1 MPHNRELLIDK
12 KTLLLSNSLFQ
23 YKLDGF
29 KLGISFSDSL
39 FRYKLDGFK
48 LGLSFSDQVHDIIKK
63 HEERRP
69 FHLNVIEAVCHGN
82 FRETGHSLVL
92 ADMLKHPD
100 IRSSFLERFLNLK
113 YDALEVTAERAR
125 IDVALKGDGIF
136 VIIENKVNAAD
147 EQKSQVYRYVHE
159 IGIDKY
165 GYKLSEIYVIYLN
178 PETHD
183 NPSEY
188 SLCDENK
195 ENNVFEALGEEHC
208 KVLSYKHDIIG
219 WLRGISIPDEPH
231 IESALDQYLDFLE
244 NKFHTTL
251 LDTEM
256 NKDIRE
262 FLLKELQIESKP
274 LEEQIS
280 ALGSQYEKTAELLSS
295 IDSLKIE
302 LRKEL
307 SHDMIEEWQKRIE
320 TEKLPGIQ
328 LNKEEHSFGIQLKNK
343 VRLGIWDGFDSTN
356 LLPYWGF
363 QYKQDNKENIQEVY
377 GQIDELL
384 EKAGMEIESPS
395 TDRSTV
401 WIAWKTIEKGK
412 DGVECFISL
421 FKAAEEMNLIED

>member
-1 MPHNRELLIDK
+1 MR
-12 KTLLLSNSLFQ
+12 KTLLLLSNSLFQ
-23 YKLDGF
+23 H
-29 KLGISFSDSL
+29 
-39 FRYKLDGFK
+39 KLDGFK
-48 LGLSFSDQVHDIIKK
+48 LGLSFSDQVYGIIKK

-92 ADMLKHPD
+92 ADMLKHHA
-100 IRSSFLERFLNLK
+100 IQSSFLERFLNLK
-113 YDALEVTAERAR
+113 YDALEVTAERDR
-125 IDVALKGDGIF
+125 VDVALKGNGIF
-136 VIIENKVNAAD
+136 VIIENKVNAAE

-159 IGIDKY
+159 IGMDKY

-178 PETHD
+178 PRTHD

-188 SLCDENK
+188 SLCDENN
-195 ENNVFEALGEEHC
+195 ENNVFEALGEEHY
-208 KVLSYKHDIIG
+208 KVLSYKYDIID
-219 WLRGISIPDEPH
+219 WLRGISIPNEPH

-262 FLLKELQIESKP
+262 FLLKELQIESKS

-320 TEKLPGIQ
+320 TEKLPEIQ

-343 VRLGIWDGFDSTN
+343 VRLGIWDGFDSTD

>member
-1 MPHNRELLIDK
+1 M
-12 KTLLLSNSLFQ
+12 
-23 YKLDGF
+23 
-29 KLGISFSDSL
+29 
-39 FRYKLDGFK
+39 
-48 LGLSFSDQVHDIIKK
+48 
-63 HEERRP
+63 
-69 FHLNVIEAVCHGN
+69 IEAVCHGN

-125 IDVALKGDGIF
+125 IDVALKGNGIF
-136 VIIENKVNAAD
+136 VIIENKVNAAE

-178 PETHD
+178 PRTHD

-188 SLCDENK
+188 SLCDENN
-195 ENNVFEALGEEHC
+195 ENNVFEALGEEHY
-208 KVLSYKHDIIG
+208 KVLSYKYDIID
-219 WLRGISIPDEPH
+219 WLRGISIPNEPH

>member
-1 MPHNRELLIDK
+1 MR
-12 KTLLLSNSLFQ
+12 KTLLLLSNNLFQ
-23 YKLDGF
+23 
-29 KLGISFSDSL
+29 
-39 FRYKLDGFK
+39 YKLDGFK
-48 LGLSFSDQVHDIIKK
+48 LGLSFSDQVNGIIKK
-63 HEERRP
+63 HEARRP

-92 ADMLKHPD
+92 ADMLKHHA
-100 IRSSFLERFLNLK
+100 IQSSFLERFLNLK
-113 YDALEVTAERAR
+113 YDALEVTAERDR
-125 IDVALKGDGIF
+125 VDVALKGNGIF
-136 VIIENKVNAAD
+136 VIIENKVNAAE

-159 IGIDKY
+159 IGMDKY

-178 PETHD
+178 PRTHD

-188 SLCDENK
+188 SLCDENN
-195 ENNVFEALGEEHC
+195 ENNVFEALGEEHY
-208 KVLSYKHDIIG
+208 KVLSYKYDIID
-219 WLRGISIPDEPH
+219 WLRGISIPNEPH

-262 FLLKELQIESKP
+262 FLLKELQIESKS

-320 TEKLPGIQ
+320 TEKLPEIQ

-343 VRLGIWDGFDSTN
+343 VRLGIWDGFDSTD

-401 WIAWKTIEKGK
+401 WIAWKTIGK

-421 FKAAEEMNLIED
+421 FKAAKEMNLLEG

>member
-1 MPHNRELLIDK
+1 MR
-12 KTLLLSNSLFQ
+12 KTLLLLSNSLFQ
-23 YKLDGF
+23 HKLDGF
-29 KLGISFSDSL
+29 KV
-39 FRYKLDGFK
+39 
-48 LGLSFSDQVHDIIKK
+48 GLSFSDQVYGIIKK

-69 FHLNVIEAVCHGN
+69 FHLNVIEAVCHGT

-92 ADMLKHPD
+92 ADMLKHLD

-113 YDALEVTAERAR
+113 CNALEVTAERDR
-125 IDVALKGDGIF
+125 VDVALKGNGIF
-136 VIIENKVNAAD
+136 VIIENKVNAAE

-159 IGIDKY
+159 IGIHKY

-178 PETHD
+178 PRTHD

-188 SLCDENK
+188 SLCDENN
-195 ENNVFEALGEEHC
+195 ENNVFEALGEEHY
-208 KVLSYKHDIIG
+208 KVLSYKYDIID
-219 WLRGISIPDEPH
+219 WLRGISIPNEPH

-251 LDTEM
+251 LDAEM

-262 FLLKELQIESKP
+262 FLLKELQIESKS

-320 TEKLPGIQ
+320 TEKLPEIQ

-343 VRLGIWDGFDSTN
+343 VRLGIWDGFDSTD

>member
-29 KLGISFSDSL
+29 KLGISFSDNL
-39 FRYKLDGFK
+39 FQYKLDGFK

-69 FHLNVIEAVCHGN
+69 FHLNVIEAVCHGT

-136 VIIENKVNAAD
+136 VIIENKVNAAK
-147 EQKSQVYRYVHE
+147 EEESQVYRYVHE

-178 PETHD
+178 PETRD

-195 ENNVFEALGEEHC
+195 ENNVFEALGEEHY
-208 KVLSYKHDIIG
+208 KVLSYKYDIID
-219 WLRGISIPDEPH
+219 WLRGISIPNEPH

-280 ALGSQYEKTAELLSS
+280 DLDSQYEKTKELLNF

-307 SHDMIEEWQKRIE
+307 SHDMIEEWQKRLE
-320 TEKLPGIQ
+320 NEKLSGIQ
-328 LNKEEHSFGIQLKNK
+328 LEKKEHSFGIPLKNG
-343 VRLGIWDGFDSTN
+343 VWLGIWDGSDTTS

-377 GQIDELL
+377 EQIDGLL
-384 EKAGMEIESPS
+384 EKARMGIESPS
-395 TDRSTV
+395 TDRSKV
-401 WIAWKTIEKGK
+401 WIAWKTIENGE
-412 DGVECFISL
+412 DGVKCFIPL
-421 FKAAEEMNLIED
+421 FNAAKEMNLL

>member
-1 MPHNRELLIDK
+1 M
-12 KTLLLSNSLFQ
+12 LSNSLFQ
-23 YKLDGF
+23 H
-29 KLGISFSDSL
+29 
-39 FRYKLDGFK
+39 KLDGFK
-48 LGLSFSDQVHDIIKK
+48 LGLSFSDQVYGIIKK

-92 ADMLKHPD
+92 ADMLKHHA
-100 IRSSFLERFLNLK
+100 IQSSFLERFLNLK
-113 YDALEVTAERAR
+113 YDALEVTAERDR
-125 IDVALKGDGIF
+125 VDVALKGNGIF
-136 VIIENKVNAAD
+136 VIIENKVNAAE

-159 IGIDKY
+159 IGMDKY

-178 PETHD
+178 PRTHD

-188 SLCDENK
+188 SLCDENN
-195 ENNVFEALGEEHC
+195 ENNVFEALGEEHY
-208 KVLSYKHDIIG
+208 KVLSYKYDIID
-219 WLRGISIPDEPH
+219 WLRGISIPNEPH

-262 FLLKELQIESKP
+262 FLLKELQIESKS

-320 TEKLPGIQ
+320 TEKLPEIQ

-343 VRLGIWDGFDSTN
+343 VRLGIWDGFDSTD

>member
-1 MPHNRELLIDK
+1 M
-12 KTLLLSNSLFQ
+12 LSNNLFQ

-29 KLGISFSDSL
+29 KV
-39 FRYKLDGFK
+39 
-48 LGLSFSDQVHDIIKK
+48 GLSFSDQVHDIIKK

-69 FHLNVIEAVCHGN
+69 FHLNVIEAVCHGT

-113 YDALEVTAERAR
+113 YNALEVTAERDR
-125 IDVALKGDGIF
+125 VDVALKGNGIF
-136 VIIENKVNAAD
+136 VIIENKVNAAE

-159 IGIDKY
+159 IGMDKY

-178 PETHD
+178 PRTHD

-188 SLCDENK
+188 SLCDENN
-195 ENNVFEALGEEHC
+195 ENNVFEALGEEHY
-208 KVLSYKHDIIG
+208 KVLSYKYDIID
-219 WLRGISIPDEPH
+219 WLRGISIPNEPH

-295 IDSLKIE
+295 IDSLKTE

-307 SHDMIEEWQKRIE
+307 SHDMIEEWQKRLE
-320 TEKLPGIQ
+320 NGKLPGIQ
-328 LNKEEHSFGIQLKNK
+328 LEKKEHSFGIPLKNG
-343 VRLGIWDGFDSTN
+343 VRLGIWDGSDSTD
-356 LLPYWGF
+356 LIPYWGF
-363 QYKQDNKENIQEVY
+363 QYEQDNKENIQEVY
-377 GQIDELL
+377 EQIDRLL

>member
-29 KLGISFSDSL
+29 KLG
-39 FRYKLDGFK
+39 
-48 LGLSFSDQVHDIIKK
+48 LSFSDQVHDIIKK
-63 HEERRP
+63 HEKRRP
-69 FHLNVIEAVCHGN
+69 FHLNVIEAVCHGT

-136 VIIENKVNAAD
+136 VIIENKVNAAK
-147 EQKSQVYRYVHE
+147 EEESQVYRYVHE

-178 PETHD
+178 PETRD

-195 ENNVFEALGEEHC
+195 ENNVFEALGEEHY
-208 KVLSYKHDIIG
+208 KVLSYKYDIID
-219 WLRGISIPDEPH
+219 WLRGISIPNEPH

-280 ALGSQYEKTAELLSS
+280 DLDSQYEKTKELLNF
-295 IDSLKIE
+295 IDSLKTE

-307 SHDMIEEWQKRIE
+307 SHDMIEEWQKRLE
-320 TEKLPGIQ
+320 NEKLPGIQ
-328 LNKEEHSFGIQLKNK
+328 LEKKEHSFGIPLKNG
-343 VRLGIWDGFDSTN
+343 VWLGIWDGSDSTA

-363 QYKQDNKENIQEVY
+363 QHKQDNKENIQEVY
-377 GQIDELL
+377 EQIDRLL
-384 EKAGMEIESPS
+384 EKARMGIESPS

>member
-29 KLGISFSDSL
+29 KLG
-39 FRYKLDGFK
+39 
-48 LGLSFSDQVHDIIKK
+48 LSFSDQVYDIIKK
-63 HEERRP
+63 HEECRP

-125 IDVALKGDGIF
+125 IDVALKGNGIF
-136 VIIENKVNAAD
+136 VIIENKVNAAE

-178 PETHD
+178 PRTHD

-188 SLCDENK
+188 SLCDENN
-195 ENNVFEALGEEHC
+195 ENNVFEALGEEHY
-208 KVLSYKHDIIG
+208 KVLSYKYDIID
-219 WLRGISIPDEPH
+219 WLRGISIPNEPH

>member
-12 KTLLLSNSLFQ
+12 KILLLSNSLFQ
-23 YKLDGF
+23 
-29 KLGISFSDSL
+29 
-39 FRYKLDGFK
+39 YKLDGFK

-69 FHLNVIEAVCHGN
+69 FHLNVIEAVCHGA

-113 YDALEVTAERAR
+113 YDALEVTAERDR
-125 IDVALKGDGIF
+125 VDVALKGNGIF

-147 EQKSQVYRYVHE
+147 ERESQVYRYVHE

-178 PETHD
+178 PETRD
-183 NPSEY
+183 YPSEY

-195 ENNVFEALGEEHC
+195 ENNVFEALGEEHY
-208 KVLSYKHDIIG
+208 KVLSYKHDIID
-219 WLRGISIPDEPH
+219 WLRGISIPNEPH

-274 LEEQIS
+274 LEGQIS
-280 ALGSQYEKTAELLSS
+280 DLDSQYEKTKELLNF

-307 SHDMIEEWQKRIE
+307 SHDMI
-320 TEKLPGIQ
+320 
-328 LNKEEHSFGIQLKNK
+328 
-343 VRLGIWDGFDSTN
+343 D
-356 LLPYWGF
+356 
-363 QYKQDNKENIQEVY
+363 
-377 GQIDELL
+377 
-384 EKAGMEIESPS
+384 A
-395 TDRSTV
+395 
-401 WIAWKTIEKGK
+401 
-412 DGVECFISL
+412 
-421 FKAAEEMNLIED
+421 

>member
-12 KTLLLSNSLFQ
+12 EILLLSNSLFQ
-23 YKLDGF
+23 
-29 KLGISFSDSL
+29 
-39 FRYKLDGFK
+39 YKLDGFK

-113 YDALEVTAERAR
+113 YDALEVTAERAT
-125 IDVALKGDGIF
+125 IDVALKGNGIF

-188 SLCDENK
+188 SLCDENN
-195 ENNVFEALGEEHC
+195 ENNVFEALGEEHY
-208 KVLSYKHDIIG
+208 KVLSYKYDIID
-219 WLRGISIPDEPH
+219 WLRGISIPNEPH

-262 FLLKELQIESKP
+262 FLLKELQIESKS

-320 TEKLPGIQ
+320 TEKLPEIQ

-343 VRLGIWDGFDSTN
+343 VRLGIWDGFDSTD

-377 GQIDELL
+377 EQIDRLL

-421 FKAAEEMNLIED
+421 FKAAKEMNLLEG

>member
-1 MPHNRELLIDK
+1 MR
-12 KTLLLSNSLFQ
+12 KTLLLLSNNLFQ

-29 KLGISFSDSL
+29 KV
-39 FRYKLDGFK
+39 
-48 LGLSFSDQVHDIIKK
+48 GLSFSDQVHDIIKK

-69 FHLNVIEAVCHGN
+69 FHLNVIEAICHGT

-113 YDALEVTAERAR
+113 YNELEVFAERDR
-125 IDVALKGDGIF
+125 VDVALKGNGIF
-136 VIIENKVNAAD
+136 VIIENKVNAAE

-178 PETHD
+178 PETRD
-183 NPSEY
+183 YPSEY

-195 ENNVFEALGEEHC
+195 ENNVFETLGEEHY
-208 KVLSYKHDIIG
+208 KVLSYKYDIID
-219 WLRGISIPDEPH
+219 WLRGISIPNEPH

-262 FLLKELQIESKP
+262 FLLKELQIESKS

-343 VRLGIWDGFDSTN
+343 VRLGIWDGSDSTS

>member
-12 KTLLLSNSLFQ
+12 KILLLSNSLFQ

-29 KLGISFSDSL
+29 KLGISFSD
-39 FRYKLDGFK
+39 
-48 LGLSFSDQVHDIIKK
+48 QVNGIIKK
-63 HEERRP
+63 HEARRP
-69 FHLNVIEAVCHGN
+69 FHLNVIEAVCHGA
-82 FRETGHSLVL
+82 FRETGHSLLL

-100 IRSSFLERFLNLK
+100 VQSSFLERFLNLN
-113 YDALEVTAERAR
+113 YNSLEVSAEKDRV
-125 IDVALKGDGIF
+125 DVALKGNGIF
-136 VIIENKVNAAD
+136 VIIENKVNAAE

-178 PETHD
+178 PRTHD
-183 NPSEY
+183 YPSEY

-195 ENNVFEALGEEHC
+195 ENNVFGALGEEHY
-208 KVLSYKHDIIG
+208 KVLSYKHDIID
-219 WLRGISIPDEPH
+219 WLQGISIPNEPH

-244 NKFHTTL
+244 NKFHL

-262 FLLKELQIESKP
+262 FLLKQLQIESKP

-295 IDSLKIE
+295 IDSLKTE

-307 SHDMIEEWQKRIE
+307 SHDMIEEWQKRLE
-320 TEKLPGIQ
+320 NGKLPGIQ
-328 LNKEEHSFGIQLKNK
+328 LEKKEHSFGIPLKNG
-343 VRLGIWDGFDSTN
+343 VWLGIWDGSDSTA

-363 QYKQDNKENIQEVY
+363 QYEQDNKENIQEVY
-377 GQIDELL
+377 EQIDRLL

>member
-29 KLGISFSDSL
+29 KLG
-39 FRYKLDGFK
+39 
-48 LGLSFSDQVHDIIKK
+48 LSFSDQVYDIIKK
-63 HEERRP
+63 HEECRP

-125 IDVALKGDGIF
+125 IDVALKGNGIF
-136 VIIENKVNAAD
+136 VIIENKVNAAE

-178 PETHD
+178 PRTHD

-188 SLCDENK
+188 SLCAENN
-195 ENNVFEALGEEHC
+195 ENNVFEALGEEHY
-208 KVLSYKHDIIG
+208 KVLSYKYDIID
-219 WLRGISIPDEPH
+219 WLRGISIPNEPH

>member
-1 MPHNRELLIDK
+1 MR
-12 KTLLLSNSLFQ
+12 KTLLLLSNSLFQ
-23 YKLDGF
+23 HKLDGF
-29 KLGISFSDSL
+29 KV
-39 FRYKLDGFK
+39 
-48 LGLSFSDQVHDIIKK
+48 GLSFSDQVYGIIKK

-69 FHLNVIEAVCHGN
+69 FHLNVIEAVCHGT

-113 YDALEVTAERAR
+113 YNELEVFAERDR
-125 IDVALKGDGIF
+125 VDVALKGNGIF
-136 VIIENKVNAAD
+136 VIIENKVNAAE

-178 PETHD
+178 PETRD
-183 NPSEY
+183 YPSEY

-195 ENNVFEALGEEHC
+195 ENNVFETLGEEHY
-208 KVLSYKHDIIG
+208 KVLSYKHDIID
-219 WLRGISIPDEPH
+219 WLRGISIPNEPH

-274 LEEQIS
+274 LEKQIS
-280 ALGSQYEKTAELLSS
+280 ALGCQYEKTAELLSS

-343 VRLGIWDGFDSTN
+343 VRLGIWDGSDSTS

>member
-12 KTLLLSNSLFQ
+12 EILLLSNSLFQ
-23 YKLDGF
+23 
-29 KLGISFSDSL
+29 
-39 FRYKLDGFK
+39 YKLDGFK

-125 IDVALKGDGIF
+125 IDVALKGNGIF

-165 GYKLSEIYVIYLN
+165 GYKFSEIYVIYLN

-188 SLCDENK
+188 SLCDENN
-195 ENNVFEALGEEHC
+195 ENNVFEALGEEHY
-208 KVLSYKHDIIG
+208 KVLSYKYDIID
-219 WLRGISIPDEPH
+219 WLRGISIPNEPH

-262 FLLKELQIESKP
+262 FLLKELQIESKS

-320 TEKLPGIQ
+320 TEKLPEIQ

-343 VRLGIWDGFDSTN
+343 VRLGIWDGFDSTD

-377 GQIDELL
+377 EQIDRLL

-421 FKAAEEMNLIED
+421 FKAAKEMNLLEG

>member
-1 MPHNRELLIDK
+1 MR
-12 KTLLLSNSLFQ
+12 KTLLLLSNSLFQ
-23 YKLDGF
+23 HKLDGF
-29 KLGISFSDSL
+29 KV
-39 FRYKLDGFK
+39 
-48 LGLSFSDQVHDIIKK
+48 GLSFSDQVYGIIKK

-69 FHLNVIEAVCHGN
+69 FHLNVIEAVCHGT

-92 ADMLKHPD
+92 ADMLKHLD

-113 YDALEVTAERAR
+113 CNALEVAAERDR
-125 IDVALKGDGIF
+125 VDVALKGNGIF
-136 VIIENKVNAAD
+136 VIIENKVNAAE

-159 IGIDKY
+159 IGIHKY

-178 PETHD
+178 PRTHD

-188 SLCDENK
+188 SLCDENN
-195 ENNVFEALGEEHC
+195 ENNVFEALGEEHY
-208 KVLSYKHDIIG
+208 KVLSYKYDIID
-219 WLRGISIPDEPH
+219 WLRGISIPNEPH

-251 LDTEM
+251 LDAEM

-307 SHDMIEEWQKRIE
+307 SHDMIEEWKKRIE
-320 TEKLPGIQ
+320 TEKLPEIQ

-343 VRLGIWDGFDSTN
+343 VRLGIWDGFDSTD

>member
-23 YKLDGF
+23 H
-29 KLGISFSDSL
+29 
-39 FRYKLDGFK
+39 KLDGFK
-48 LGLSFSDQVHDIIKK
+48 LGLSFSDQVYGIIKK

-69 FHLNVIEAVCHGN
+69 FHLNVIEAVCLGN

-113 YDALEVTAERAR
+113 YNELEVFAERDR
-125 IDVALKGDGIF
+125 VDVALKGNGIF
-136 VIIENKVNAAD
+136 VIIENKVNAAE

-178 PETHD
+178 PETRD
-183 NPSEY
+183 YPSEY

-195 ENNVFEALGEEHC
+195 ENNVFETLGEEHY
-208 KVLSYKHDIIG
+208 KVLSYKHDIID
-219 WLRGISIPDEPH
+219 WLRGISIPNEPH

-262 FLLKELQIESKP
+262 FLLKELQIGSMP
-274 LEEQIS
+274 LDEQIS
-280 ALGSQYEKTAELLSS
+280 ALDSQYKKTAELLSS
-295 IDSLKIE
+295 IDSLKTE

-307 SHDMIEEWQKRIE
+307 SHDIIEEWQKRIE

-328 LNKEEHSFGIQLKNK
+328 LEKKGTFVWYTAQKWSL
-343 VRLGIWDGFDSTN
+343 VRHMGWIRLHGPSPILG
-356 LLPYWGF
+356 LP
-363 QYKQDNKENIQEVY
+363 IR
-377 GQIDELL
+377 
-384 EKAGMEIESPS
+384 
-395 TDRSTV
+395 TR
-401 WIAWKTIEKGK
+401 
-412 DGVECFISL
+412 
-421 FKAAEEMNLIED
+421 

>member
-29 KLGISFSDSL
+29 KLG
-39 FRYKLDGFK
+39 
-48 LGLSFSDQVHDIIKK
+48 LSFSDQVNGIIKN
-63 HEERRP
+63 HEARRP

-92 ADMLKHPD
+92 ADMLKHHA
-100 IRSSFLERFLNLK
+100 IQSSFLERFLNLK
-113 YDALEVTAERAR
+113 YDALEVTAERDR
-125 IDVALKGDGIF
+125 VDVALKGNGIF
-136 VIIENKVNAAD
+136 VIIENKVNAAE

-159 IGIDKY
+159 IGMDKY

-178 PETHD
+178 PRTHD

-188 SLCDENK
+188 SLCDENN
-195 ENNVFEALGEEHC
+195 ENNVFEALGEEHY
-208 KVLSYKHDIIG
+208 KVLSYKYDIID
-219 WLRGISIPDEPH
+219 WLRGISIPNEPH

-262 FLLKELQIESKP
+262 FLLKELQIESKS

-320 TEKLPGIQ
+320 TEKLPEIQ

-343 VRLGIWDGFDSTN
+343 VRLGIWDGFDSTD

>member
-12 KTLLLSNSLFQ
+12 EILLLSNSLFQ
-23 YKLDGF
+23 
-29 KLGISFSDSL
+29 
-39 FRYKLDGFK
+39 YKLDGFK

-125 IDVALKGDGIF
+125 IDVALKGNGIF

-188 SLCDENK
+188 SLCDENN
-195 ENNVFEALGEEHC
+195 ENNVFEALGEEHY
-208 KVLSYKHDIIG
+208 KVLSYKYDIID
-219 WLRGISIPDEPH
+219 WLRGISIPNEPH

-262 FLLKELQIESKP
+262 FLLKELQIESKS

-320 TEKLPGIQ
+320 TEKLPEIQ

-343 VRLGIWDGFDSTN
+343 VRLGIWDGFDSTD

-377 GQIDELL
+377 EQIDRLL

-421 FKAAEEMNLIED
+421 FKAAKEMNLLEG

>member
-1 MPHNRELLIDK
+1 M
-12 KTLLLSNSLFQ
+12 LSNNLFQ

-29 KLGISFSDSL
+29 KV
-39 FRYKLDGFK
+39 
-48 LGLSFSDQVHDIIKK
+48 GLSFSDQVHDIIKK

-69 FHLNVIEAVCHGN
+69 FHLNVIEAVCHGT

-113 YDALEVTAERAR
+113 YNALEVTAERDR
-125 IDVALKGDGIF
+125 VDVALKGNGIF
-136 VIIENKVNAAD
+136 VIIENKVNAAE

-159 IGIDKY
+159 IGMDKY

-178 PETHD
+178 PRTHD

-188 SLCDENK
+188 SLCDENN
-195 ENNVFEALGEEHC
+195 ENNVFEALGEEHY
-208 KVLSYKHDIIG
+208 KVLSYKYDIID
-219 WLRGISIPDEPH
+219 WLRGISIPNEPH

-262 FLLKELQIESKP
+262 FLLKELQIESKS

-320 TEKLPGIQ
+320 TEKLPEIQ

-343 VRLGIWDGFDSTN
+343 VRLGIWDGFDSTD

-377 GQIDELL
+377 EQIDRLL

-421 FKAAEEMNLIED
+421 FKAAKEMNLLEG

>member
-1 MPHNRELLIDK
+1 MR
-12 KTLLLSNSLFQ
+12 KTLLLLSNSLFQ
-23 YKLDGF
+23 HKLDGF
-29 KLGISFSDSL
+29 KV
-39 FRYKLDGFK
+39 
-48 LGLSFSDQVHDIIKK
+48 GLSFSDQVYGIIKK

-69 FHLNVIEAVCHGN
+69 FHLNVIEAVCHGT

-92 ADMLKHPD
+92 ADMLKHLD

-113 YDALEVTAERAR
+113 CNALEVTAERDR
-125 IDVALKGDGIF
+125 VDVALKGNGIF
-136 VIIENKVNAAD
+136 VIIENKVNAAE

-159 IGIDKY
+159 IGIHKY

-178 PETHD
+178 PRTHD

-188 SLCDENK
+188 SLCDENN
-195 ENNVFEALGEEHC
+195 ENNVFEALGEEHY
-208 KVLSYKHDIIG
+208 KVLSYKYDIID
-219 WLRGISIPDEPH
+219 WLRGISIPNEPH

-251 LDTEM
+251 LDAEM

-262 FLLKELQIESKP
+262 FLLKELQIESKS

-307 SHDMIEEWQKRIE
+307 SHDMIEEWKKRIE
-320 TEKLPGIQ
+320 TEKLPEIQ

-343 VRLGIWDGFDSTN
+343 VRLGIWDGFDSTD

>member
-1 MPHNRELLIDK
+1 MR
-12 KTLLLSNSLFQ
+12 KTLLLLSNNLFQ
-23 YKLDGF
+23 
-29 KLGISFSDSL
+29 
-39 FRYKLDGFK
+39 YKLDGFK
-48 LGLSFSDQVHDIIKK
+48 LGLSFSDQVNGIIKK
-63 HEERRP
+63 HEARRP

-92 ADMLKHPD
+92 ADMLKHHA
-100 IRSSFLERFLNLK
+100 IQSSFLERFLNLK
-113 YDALEVTAERAR
+113 YDALEVTAERDR
-125 IDVALKGDGIF
+125 VDVALKGNGIF
-136 VIIENKVNAAD
+136 VIIENKVNAAE

-159 IGIDKY
+159 IGMDKY

-178 PETHD
+178 PRTHD

-188 SLCDENK
+188 SLCDENN
-195 ENNVFEALGEEHC
+195 ENNVFEALGEEHY
-208 KVLSYKHDIIG
+208 KVLSYKYDIID
-219 WLRGISIPDEPH
+219 WLRGISIPNEPH

-262 FLLKELQIESKP
+262 FLLKELQIESKS

-320 TEKLPGIQ
+320 TEKLPEIQ

-343 VRLGIWDGFDSTN
+343 VRLGIWDGFDSTD

-421 FKAAEEMNLIED
+421 FKAAKEMNLLEG